1 MIYIYV
7 RVCVSIYLTNLFIYL
22 FIHVLIHLFMCG
34 CTLIYDW
41 SGATLLYTQA

>member
-1 MIYIYV
+1 MLYV
-7 RVCVSIYLTNLFIYL
+7 YVYQYRIIINV

-41 SGATLLYTQA
+41 SGATLLYT